1 MKKVIEMNL
10 NVLKRYGWIVA
21 VLVVS
26 LIFFI
31 SVQKKDSVSKV
42 SLDQSPVAEQE
53 ETASPAVM
61 MVDVKGE
68 VSKPGVYQVEQ
79 GMRVDDVICM
89 AGGMTSEADSTSVN
103 LAQVLVDEMVI
114 LVGEMG
120 VVVQEG
126 SSSLS
131 EQLSIN
137 QATAEELQTLNGIGP
152 SKADAIIQ
160 YREEH
165 GPFQKIEDLL
175 EVPGIG
181 EATLSH
187 LEESIRVP

>member
-79 GMRVDDVICM
+79 GMRVDDVIRM